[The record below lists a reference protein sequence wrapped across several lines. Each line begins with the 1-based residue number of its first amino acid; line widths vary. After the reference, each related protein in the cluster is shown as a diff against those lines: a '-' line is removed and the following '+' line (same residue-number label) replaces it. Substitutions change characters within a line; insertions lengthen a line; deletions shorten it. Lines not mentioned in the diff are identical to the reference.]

1 MPALR
6 HHVQTRRLR
15 EQDKHHPI
23 EEVGREL
30 RGKMAF
36 LNPVV
41 VEAGEA
47 QSAVDSTTN
56 ASPAGA
62 GAAR

>member
-1 MPALR
+1 
-6 HHVQTRRLR
+6 
-15 EQDKHHPI
+15 
-23 EEVGREL
+23 
-30 RGKMAF
+30 MAF

-47 QSAVDSTTN
+47 QSAVDSATN
-56 ASPAGA
+56 AAPAGA

>member
-1 MPALR
+1 
-6 HHVQTRRLR
+6 
-15 EQDKHHPI
+15 
-23 EEVGREL
+23 
-30 RGKMAF
+30 MAF

-47 QSAVDSTTN
+47 QSAVDSASN